1 MCDFNISSYSYT
13 KQNNYSCNITG
24 TGNQQEMIEF
34 TAEETNT
41 KNYYPLPNNIN
52 SIEVFVREDFLSRLP
67 NLVSGDPQIEIIPV
81 EPPVE

>member
-1 MCDFNISSYSYT
+1 M
-13 KQNNYSCNITG
+13 
-24 TGNQQEMIEF
+24 EF

-41 KNYYPLPNNIN
+41 KNYYPLPTNANNVN

-67 NLVSGDPQIEIIPV
+67 NLVSEDPEVIEIIPV